1 MVGYPPWQ
9 TSSPLWHRDIFH
21 RIGGFNPD
29 VMYGDDSDFHLR
41 ALLLGVCFRKH
52 PDMLPDVFIRRSEM
66 SRITNNRSL
75 TMLKSRMNRLRSG
88 LSDARRA
95 GRLDA
100 VQLWESQYFRE
111 AEWFLFQVP
120 GSKSWQWSILR
131 EARRE
136 FQVGWFRCT
145 VVALYFLVA
154 QLTRTHFY
162 TILRLARRLA
172 MGLLPNSYFD
182 RVRDTLGERR
192 LSNVRLAELR
202 ECLQPLCRRL
212 EEFKRNIEGR
222 HG

>member
-1 MVGYPPWQ
+1 
-9 TSSPLWHRDIFH
+9 
-21 RIGGFNPD
+21 
-29 VMYGDDSDFHLR
+29 MYGDDSDFHLR

-52 PDMLPDVFIRRSEM
+52 PGMLPDVFIRRSEM

-120 GSKSWQWSILR
+120 GSKSWQWLILR

-172 MGLLPNSYFD
+172 MGLLPDSYFD
-182 RVRDTLGERR
+182 RVRQTGDERR
-192 LSNVRLAELR
+192 LSTVRLAELR
-202 ECLQPLCRRL
+202 ECLQPLCKRL
-212 EEFKRNIEGR
+212 EEFNRTVEGR